1 MGGRLYVV
9 STPIGNLEDVTL
21 RALRVL
27 RSVTLIAA
35 EDTRR
40 TRRLLAHAGI
50 GTRMTSLHG
59 HNERAASARVLREL
73 SEGHDVALVSDAG
86 TPLLSDPGLALVRQA
101 LDTGIRVEPV
111 PGPSAVVA
119 ALVVSGIPLHQFTFL
134 GFPPARGKERQAW
147 LQTLAREQRT
157 VVCFE
162 APHRIRQTLQDIAS
176 LVGDCQV
183 AVCRELTKLHEEL
196 IRGPISA
203 VLTADSLRQPV
214 GELTLVIDLFER
226 ADARADEPRAIS
238 DQEITAAFGQ
248 MIDTIG
254 GSDARPRRRA
264 IAAVADRYG
273 ISQKEV
279 YAAVERSKQRRTSGT
294 HD

>member
-27 RSVTLIAA
+27 RDVALIAA

-40 TRRLLAHAGI
+40 TRRLLAHASI
-50 GTRMTSLHG
+50 GTRMISLHG
-59 HNERAASARVLREL
+59 HNERAASARVLGEL
-73 SEGHDVALVSDAG
+73 SAARDVALVSDAG
-86 TPLLSDPGLALVRQA
+86 TPLLSDPGLELVRQA
-101 LDTGIRVEPV
+101 LDAGIRVEPI

-119 ALVVSGIPLHQFTFL
+119 ALVVSGMPSHQFTFL
-134 GFPPARGKERQAW
+134 GFPPARGKERRAW
-147 LQTLAREQRT
+147 LQTLAQEQRT

-162 APHRIRQTLQDIAS
+162 APHRIRRTLQDIAA

-183 AVCRELTKLHEEL
+183 AVCRELTKIHEEL
-196 IRGPISA
+196 IRGPVST
-203 VLTADSLRQPV
+203 VLAAESLQHPL
-214 GELTLVIDLFER
+214 GELTLVFDLSSGIAAPAEGCS
-226 ADARADEPRAIS
+226 PVT
-238 DQEITAAFGQ
+238 DQEIASLFGQ
-248 MIDTIG
+248 MIDNVG
-254 GSDARPRRRA
+254 PSDRRPRRRA
-264 IAAVADRYG
+264 IAGVATRYG

-279 YAAVERSKQRRTSGT
+279 YAAIERAKRCMPSN

>member
-1 MGGRLYVV
+1 MRGRLYVV

-27 RSVTLIAA
+27 RGVALIAA

-50 GTRMTSLHG
+50 STRMTSLHG

-73 SEGHDVALVSDAG
+73 SAGHDVALVSDAG
-86 TPLLSDPGLALVRQA
+86 TPLLSDPGHDLVRQA
-101 LDTGIRVEPV
+101 LDAGIRVEPV

-119 ALVVSGIPLHQFTFL
+119 ALVMSGLPSHQFTFL
-134 GFPPARGKERQAW
+134 GFPPARGKERRAW
-147 LQTLAREQRT
+147 LQTLAQEQRT

-183 AVCRELTKLHEEL
+183 AVCRELTKIHEEL

-203 VLTADSLRQPV
+203 VLAAESLQQPL
-214 GELTLVIDLFER
+214 GEFTLVFDLFEV
-226 ADARADEPRAIS
+226 ARSTFRECHPAS
-238 DQEITAAFGQ
+238 DQEIASAFSQ
-248 MIDTIG
+248 MTETVPG
-254 GSDARPRRRA
+254 PSLRPRRQ
-264 IAAVADRYG
+264 IVAAVANRYG
-273 ISQKEV
+273 ISQKAA
-279 YAAVERSKQRRTSGT
+279 YAAIERAKRSTSGD